1 MSSKKFYPYGKQSV
15 NWSDIWAVVK
25 TLRSPFLTQGP
36 KIAEFE
42 KALCD
47 YTGAKF
53 CVVVA
58 NGTLALNIAVAAL
71 DLEPGFEG
79 ITSTN
84 TFVASANCI
93 EAAGGRAVFADIDLV
108 TANVTAET
116 IQARLSSKTKVF
128 IPVHFAGQSCD
139 MKSIH
144 ALAKKQGA
152 FVIED
157 AAHAIGSLYN
167 GKRIGSCAYSDMTI
181 FSFHPVKTMTTG
193 EGGAITTNDPKIYE
207 RLQMLRTIG
216 ITKNTSIMARNEGPW
231 YYEMQYLSP
240 NCRMTDMQAALGLS
254 QLKRLDGFVAK
265 RRKIVALYQELFANE
280 ERFNFLKE
288 SSDSVAAFHLFP
300 LLINFDKV
308 TLSKNEIFFKLKE
321 RGIGTQ
327 VHYIPVHTQPY
338 YQKKGWKFG
347 DCPNA
352 EFYYKNALSLPLYV
366 NLTSSDVRKVV
377 NVVKEIVL

>member
-1 MSSKKFYPYGKQSV
+1 MSFKKFYPYGKQQISLG
-15 NWSDIWAVVK
+15 DIWAVVK

-47 YTGAKF
+47 YTGAKY

-79 ITSTN
+79 ITSAN

-93 EAAGGRAVFADIDLV
+93 EAAGGRAVFADIDPA

-116 IQARLSSKTKVF
+116 IQVRVSPKTKVF

-139 MKSIH
+139 MKSIR

-157 AAHAIGSLYN
+157 AAHAIGSLYED
-167 GKRIGSCAYSDMTI
+167 KKVGSCVYSDMTI
-181 FSFHPVKTMTTG
+181 FSFHPVKNMTTG
-193 EGGAITTNDPKIYE
+193 EGGAITTNDPKLYE

-216 ITKNTSIMARNEGPW
+216 ITKNSALMTRNDGPW
-231 YYEMQYLSP
+231 FYEMKYLSP
-240 NCRMTDMQAALGLS
+240 NCRITDMQAALGIS
-254 QLKRLDGFVAK
+254 QLKRLDSFVVK
-265 RRKIVALYQELFANE
+265 RRQLVAQYKELFANDK
-280 ERFNFLKE
+280 RFDFLKE
-288 SSDSVAAFHLFP
+288 TANSGAAFHLFP
-300 LLINFDKV
+300 LLIDFDEV
-308 TLSKNEIFFKLKE
+308 ALSKSEIFFKLKE
-321 RGIGTQ
+321 LGIGTQ

-338 YQKKGWKFG
+338 YSAKGWRCG
-347 DCPNA
+347 DCPIA
-352 EFYYKNALSLPLYV
+352 EQYYAKALSLPLYV
-366 NLTSSDVRKVV
+366 DLTAVDIKRIVEIIKKTVV
-377 NVVKEIVL
+377 